1 MKYTLLI
8 CLVVMGA
15 ISFSA
20 PASAEGDPQR
30 GEKVFRKCKACHV
43 VDAEK
48 NRVGPHLVGLFGRT
62 SGSVDGFKYSKAMKA
77 AGIVW
82 GEDTLDGYLENPKT
96 YVKGTRMAFA
106 GLRKQQERQDIIAYL
121 KQATA
126 KP

>member
-1 MKYTLLI
+1 MANILLI
-8 CLVVMGA
+8 DD
-15 ISFSA
+15 
-20 PASAEGDPQR
+20 DP
-30 GEKVFRKCKACHV
+30 
-43 VDAEK
+43 
-48 NRVGPHLVGLFGRT
+48 GLART
-62 SGSVDGFKYSKAMKA
+62 MAALDGFKYSKAMKA

-82 GEDTLDGYLENPKT
+82 SEDTLDGYLENPKT